1 MKKYANGKYI
11 ELTPAELAAMAEA
24 RAAWEAS
31 PEYRA
36 ERIAALKAELA
47 ETDYKALKFFE
58 GWLSEAEYAP
68 IKARRQQLRDEIN
81 ALEVS
86 VS

>member
-1 MKKYANGKYI
+1 MKKYINGHCI
-11 ELTPAELAAMAEA
+11 ELTTEELSAMAEA

-47 ETDYKALKFFE
+47 ETDYKALKFME
-58 GWLSEAEYAP
+58 GWLTEAEYAP

-81 ALEVS
+81 ELEV
-86 VS
+86 VT

>member
-1 MKKYANGKYI
+1 MKKYVNGKYI
-11 ELTPAELAAMAEA
+11 ELTPTELAAMAEA

-47 ETDYKALKFFE
+47 ETDYKALKFME
-58 GWLSEAEYAP
+58 GWLTEAEYAP

-81 ALEVS
+81 GLEV
-86 VS
+86 VT

>member
-1 MKKYANGKYI
+1 MRICVNGI
-11 ELTPAELAAMAEA
+11 VRDATPTELAAMAEA

-36 ERIAALKAELA
+36 GRIAALKAELA
-47 ETDYKALKFFE
+47 ETDYKALKFIE
-58 GWLSEAEYAP
+58 GWLTEAEYAP
-68 IKARRQQLRDEIN
+68 IKARRQQLRNQIN

-86 VS
+86 ES